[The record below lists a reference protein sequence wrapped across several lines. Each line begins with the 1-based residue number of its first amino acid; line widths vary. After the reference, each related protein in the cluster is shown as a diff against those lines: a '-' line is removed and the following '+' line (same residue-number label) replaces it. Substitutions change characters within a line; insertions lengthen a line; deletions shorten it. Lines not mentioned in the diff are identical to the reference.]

1 MLQFD
6 LRAARLHIVAGIN
19 EPGGS
24 VGLSGSGLI
33 PAPAVEGARLL
44 SVFNGGFKYAD
55 GAYGL
60 MTGGITYVRPVWGA
74 ATIAVTKAGNVIMGA
89 WGLDRRLA
97 GTNRSLVAWRQNAGL
112 LIDHGH
118 ISANTQV
125 GAAWGLSILNSTYT
139 WRSGIGV
146 TRQGSLLYA
155 AGNSLSAT
163 TLAGSLAAAG
173 AVTAMQLD
181 INPFWV
187 RSFTYGR
194 DSGGRLVATALSPS
208 MPGNGM
214 EYLYGDVRDFF
225 YLTRA

>member
-1 MLQFD
+1 
-6 LRAARLHIVAGIN
+6 
-19 EPGGS
+19 
-24 VGLSGSGLI
+24 
-33 PAPAVEGARLL
+33 
-44 SVFNGGFKYAD
+44 
-55 GAYGL
+55 
-60 MTGGITYVRPVWGA
+60 
-74 ATIAVTKAGNVIMGA
+74 MGA

-146 TRQGSLLYA
+146 TRQGNLLYA
-155 AGNSLSAT
+155 AGNSLSAA

-208 MPGNGM
+208 MPGTGM